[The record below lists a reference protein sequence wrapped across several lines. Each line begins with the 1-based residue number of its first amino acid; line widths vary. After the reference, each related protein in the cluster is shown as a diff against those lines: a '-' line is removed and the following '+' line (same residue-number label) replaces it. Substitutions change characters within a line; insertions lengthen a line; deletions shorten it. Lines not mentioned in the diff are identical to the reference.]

1 MTTTDR
7 TAAPRVLL
15 VEDEPNIREAMRF
28 ILSRDGWD
36 VAVHADGATAAGRIA
51 ADAPDIVV
59 LDAMLPNVSGFD
71 VLRAVRGAG
80 AGAGADGSEL
90 PILMLTARGQE
101 RDRALAMSLGVTD
114 YMTKPFSNAAL
125 LDRLRGMLHGRRPAD
140 GDRTRRPSAG
150 GVA

>member
-1 MTTTDR
+1 MTTDHA
-7 TAAPRVLL
+7 AAPRVLL

-51 ADAPDIVV
+51 ADAPDVVV

-71 VLRAVRGAG
+71 VLRAVRGEGPG
-80 AGAGADGSEL
+80 APGADL

-125 LDRLRGMLHGRRPAD
+125 LDRLRGMLHARRLAD
-140 GDRTRRPSAG
+140 GGGARRPSAG
-150 GVA
+150 GAA